1 MTACLFLARGAGRIL
16 MGYRFLLKWRR
27 ILLVGRNAF
36 CTCANDA
43 AEEAR
48 MLPQNTLLHAHKM
61 KLRWFVTLS
70 TLPLLGVL
78 TAFGIMPQTAGLS
91 ASQYSVIENI
101 ELPVTTDQPSEA
113 SVFWRNDRVQRGDT
127 VSEQLRRV
135 NVQDPAADEFL
146 RRASSARSF
155 RQLRVGRTLLVETD
169 DAHNLLALRYT
180 DNGGNQVQVLKDG
193 ASFRVTEQNAET
205 ERRVFV
211 QTGEIASSLYAATDE
226 AGLPDSIANEM
237 VEIFGGEIDFHR
249 DLRRHDK
256 FSVIYEMNYVN
267 GESAHKGRI
276 LAAEFVNHGRT
287 FRAFFFQNSRHG
299 GDYFS
304 PDGKSMRKAF
314 LRSPI
319 EFSRVSSGF
328 SRSRFHPVLNKW
340 RAHKGVDYAAPI
352 GTKVRATADAVVHFV
367 GTRGGYGNVIMLE
380 HQGHFQTV
388 YGHLSRF
395 ASGLRRGQRV
405 GQGEVIGYVGKTGLA
420 SGPHLHYEF
429 KVSGIQRDPLKI
441 ALPDGKPISEAQR
454 TAFTESTRDLHARL
468 SLLRNTRIAKLD

>member
-1 MTACLFLARGAGRIL
+1 
-16 MGYRFLLKWRR
+16 
-27 ILLVGRNAF
+27 
-36 CTCANDA
+36 
-43 AEEAR
+43 

-61 KLRWFVTLS
+61 KLRWFVALS

-101 ELPVTTDQPSEA
+101 ELPVSVAPPSEA
-113 SVFWRNDRVQRGDT
+113 LVFWRNDRVQRGDT
-127 VSEQLRRV
+127 VSELLRRV

-146 RRASSARSF
+146 RRDASVRSF

-180 DNGGNQVQVLKDG
+180 DNDGNQVQVLKDG
-193 ASFRVTEQNAET
+193 AGFRVTEQAAET

-237 VEIFGGEIDFHR
+237 VEIFGGDIDFHR

-256 FSVIYEMNYVN
+256 FSVIYEMSYVN

-287 FRAFFFQNSRHG
+287 FRAFYFQNSSHG

-352 GTKVRATADAVVHFV
+352 GTKVRATADAVVSFI
-367 GTRGGYGNVIMLE
+367 GQRGGYGNVVMLN
-380 HQGHFQTV
+380 HQGHYQTV

-395 ASGLRRGQRV
+395 AAGLHRGQRV

-454 TAFTESTRDLHARL
+454 TAFSEATRDLHARL